1 MEHQSREFRLESF
14 VSVPQIANDGM
25 PDAVEV
31 DAQLVPPTRM
41 GIGSDKRKEAEAIF
55 HFEFGL
61 RLLPP
66 IIDSHSAGT
75 ELPQRAVNG
84 SAGALDNTLEKR
96 KIGFLYLTTTEP
108 VVEISVCR
116 CISSKEDHTA
126 YLLVETVDDIQPLAS
141 LPLQEIE
148 KRIFSGL
155 PLRYGDN
162 IFRFVDRNEITM
174 FVKNLKTHGSL
185 IQSSGNTSVGK

>member
-1 MEHQSREFRLESF
+1 
-14 VSVPQIANDGM
+14 
-25 PDAVEV
+25 
-31 DAQLVPPTRM
+31 
-41 GIGSDKRKEAEAIF
+41 
-55 HFEFGL
+55 
-61 RLLPP
+61 
-66 IIDSHSAGT
+66 
-75 ELPQRAVNG
+75 
-84 SAGALDNTLEKR
+84 
-96 KIGFLYLTTTEP
+96 
-108 VVEISVCR
+108 
-116 CISSKEDHTA
+116 
-126 YLLVETVDDIQPLAS
+126 VDDIQPLAS